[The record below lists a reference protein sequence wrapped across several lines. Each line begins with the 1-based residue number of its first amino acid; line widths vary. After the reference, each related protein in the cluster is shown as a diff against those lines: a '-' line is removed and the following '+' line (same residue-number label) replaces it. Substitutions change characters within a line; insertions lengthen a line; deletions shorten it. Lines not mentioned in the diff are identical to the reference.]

1 MRNRLSLFVVA
12 AALVLVSVNN
22 ASAQEFAARNT
33 IGVTAGAVNF
43 DLSGIG
49 TTWGMAVRGTRALT
63 SNLAVELS
71 ALFARPD
78 LQGGRAL
85 LVTPEAHLQYHWR
98 FGHFAPYAGGGVGF
112 AHQSRDGSP
121 SVTNLALSTAG
132 GLRAYD
138 QRCWRISASGNPARL
153 LGHDR
158 RVDGRRVIRYRRLVV
173 FSTCP

>member
-12 AALVLVSVNN
+12 AVLVLVSMTN
-22 ASAQEFAARNT
+22 ASAQEFAAPNS

-43 DLSGIG
+43 DLSGTG

-63 SNLAVELS
+63 PNLAVELS

-98 FGHFAPYAGGGVGF
+98 VGHFAPYAGGGVGF

-132 GLRAYD
+132 GVRAYVSD
-138 QRCWRISASGNPARL
+138 RVALLSEVRLRGIQRDFSATTAEWMGGVSFDIGN
-153 LGHDR
+153 
-158 RVDGRRVIRYRRLVV
+158 
-173 FSTCP
+173 